1 MMHKILR
8 NYLLHLFYI
17 TIISTYID
25 TSAIRLLSLIIL
37 LLFENDKKSKIFHKQ
52 KVHST
57 RTQSASLHSEI
68 RVARINRTTDL
79 QRIDIDKK
87 LKYIKAHIFTQNC
100 ENLQQ
105 EKKNHIW

>member
-1 MMHKILR
+1 MHKIVR

-37 LLFENDKKSKIFHKQ
+37 LLFENDKKSKIHKQ

-57 RTQSASLHSEI
+57 RTQGASLHSEI

-87 LKYIKAHIFTQNC
+87 LKYI
-100 ENLQQ
+100 
-105 EKKNHIW
+105 